1 MCEQFFFHRFGSV
14 VYCLRQ
20 FDSNTPFCKSM
31 SEADNVNNYHVSYV
45 YHVYVVLNLL
55 LSANF
60 GNMPVIHY
68 V

>member
-1 MCEQFFFHRFGSV
+1 MLTIGLLTICFLLITIKLV
-14 VYCLRQ
+14 
-20 FDSNTPFCKSM
+20 FDIFK
-31 SEADNVNNYHVSYV
+31 DNLFELNLSSSLETVSYV